1 MFISGKKKL
10 TFLRGVE
17 SQFSGS
23 LINEYVAEVEALDQN
38 KNVMQRPWKTQVGQV
53 GGTSRMSMRENNFG
67 SGIKDNRLSNYLM
80 KMKYSSLGGRVWGQE

>member
-23 LINEYVAEVEALDQN
+23 LINEYVAEVEALEQN
-38 KNVMQRPWKTQVGQV
+38 KNVMQRPW
-53 GGTSRMSMRENNFG
+53 NA
-67 SGIKDNRLSNYLM
+67 YL
-80 KMKYSSLGGRVWGQE
+80 